1 MKGGRW
7 FLAGFAWAV
16 LLQGCGDGEPLL
28 FPEPVSLSPTGTA
41 ALRGQVG
48 EELLPAPEVELRDSR
63 GNPAPGVEVVFS
75 PSPGAGRITG
85 TPVRSDSRGVARA
98 QGWTLGEGMGIQR
111 MEVQAPGVP
120 TLFLEV
126 EALPGPPHR
135 LEAVDDSPEQ
145 VGRVGEDV
153 GVPPAVRLTDRF
165 GNPLSNRVVNFSIA
179 DGGSIQPAS
188 GVTDNEGVARVERW
202 TLGPGSG
209 LQFLHATLGELE
221 PAVFSVEARPGPPAE
236 LVRGKDTVPSGV
248 VGRAIEE
255 IPSARVL
262 DAFGNPVP
270 GVEVRFEALPL
281 YGTVSPSR
289 VHSDSVGTATPTE
302 WTLGTRAGPQFLQA
316 QVDSLPLLRLEALA
330 LAGDARLVEPGSPLE
345 QEAFVDSLVI
355 HRPTVR
361 IRDEFGNPVGGVEVG
376 FQVLEG
382 GGTISGTPATSRA
395 DGFAWASSWHLGP
408 LPGLNR
414 VEARVEGIEESV
426 VFQATGLE
434 VPRFDLIVEEVHL
447 NQGSQ
452 RTTGGILPVAGRPG
466 VLRVVVRATT
476 ATDASPRVRIRL
488 RRGGTIL
495 REEWVSRSGSGVP
508 VEPDLTL
515 GTQTWNLPLQPQ
527 EIQPGLE
534 VQVEVDPE
542 GLLGVERR
550 DTNRFPRNGGF
561 ASLEVLRDPDF
572 RVRFIPV
579 HQSTT
584 GLTGR
589 VDDGNASA
597 FLDATWRLLPL
608 GGLAW
613 EVRSPFTTD
622 TPALEPTND
631 NNAWSQ
637 ILSEIQALRVA
648 EGATDEY
655 YYGVVQW
662 PFTGGGIA
670 GVAYILPDPSH
681 PARSALGFDEL
692 AAASIIMAHELG
704 HNLGRRHTSCGG
716 AGGVDPFFPYPGG
729 RIGVAGWDVTTN
741 RFVPVDQARDLM
753 GYCSP
758 VWVSDYTFGAIRS
771 WRQNDPLASSP
782 AAVASRREEGI
793 LVWGRIDS
801 RGPLL
806 EPAFQVFGRVTEPEG
821 HGPHRITLLDG
832 AGGVLYRGSFPGTP
846 VAHAE
851 DPEERHFAFLL
862 PLDDP
867 ARAAGLTTLRL
878 ETPFGTV
885 ERQLPPTAAPAQVP
899 EAGPRLVLPAPDR
912 AELTWDEARFPMAL
926 IRDRASGQ
934 ILGLARG
941 GELRFKLAP
950 GMQRRDLQVLLSD
963 GVRSQ
968 EVDPR

>member
-1 MKGGRW
+1 MKRRQCL
-7 FLAGFAWAV
+7 LAGLACAI
-16 LLQGCGDGEPLL
+16 LLHGCGDGDPLL
-28 FPEPVSLSPTGTA
+28 FPEPISLSPTGTT
-41 ALRGQVG
+41 ALQGQVG
-48 EELLPAPEVELRDSR
+48 EALLPAPEVVLRDAR
-63 GNPAPGVEVVFS
+63 GNPVPGVEVVFS
-75 PSPGAGRITG
+75 PSPGSGRITG
-85 TPVRSDSRGVARA
+85 TPVRTDSRGVTRA
-98 QGWTLGEGMGIQR
+98 QGWTLGEEMGTQR

-120 TLFLEV
+120 TLLLEV
-126 EALPGPPHR
+126 DARPGPPHR
-135 LEAVDDSPEQ
+135 LEAVDDPQER
-145 VGRVGEDV
+145 VGRVGEEVDA
-153 GVPPAVRLTDRF
+153 PPAVRLTDRF
-165 GNPLSNRVVNFSIA
+165 GNPLSSRAVNFTVA

-188 GVTDNEGVARVERW
+188 GVTDAEGVARVERW
-202 TLGPGSG
+202 ILGPSSG
-209 LQFLHATLGELE
+209 LQTLHATLGELE
-221 PAVFSVEARPGPPAE
+221 PAVFSAEARPGPPAE
-236 LVRGKDTVPSGV
+236 LVEGRDTIPSGV
-248 VGRAIEE
+248 VGRALEE

-262 DAFGNPVP
+262 DGFGNPVP

-289 VHSDSVGTATPTE
+289 VHSDSLGMATPQE
-302 WTLGTRAGPQFLQA
+302 WMLGTGAGPQFLQA
-316 QVDSLPLLRLEALA
+316 QVDPLPLLRLEALA
-330 LAGDARLVEPGSPLE
+330 LAGDAALMEPGSLLE

-361 IRDEFGNPVGGVEVG
+361 IRDEFGNPVEGAEVS

-382 GGTISGTPATSRA
+382 GGTISGTPTTSRA
-395 DGFAWASSWHLGP
+395 DGLAWASSWHLGP
-408 LPGLNR
+408 LPALNR
-414 VEARVEGIEESV
+414 VEARAEGIEETV

-452 RTTGGILPVAGRPG
+452 HTTGGILPVAGRPG

-476 ATDASPRVRIRL
+476 ETQASPPVRIRL
-488 RRGGTIL
+488 RQGGTIL

-508 VEPDLTL
+508 VEPDLTV
-515 GTQTWNLPLQPQ
+515 GTQTWNLSLQPQ

-542 GLLGVERR
+542 ALLEVERR
-550 DTNRFPRNGGF
+550 ETNRFPRNGGF
-561 ASLEVLRDPDF
+561 ASLEVVRDPDF

-589 VDDGNASA
+589 VSDQNASA
-597 FLDATWRLLPL
+597 FLDAGWRLLPL

-622 TPALEPTND
+622 APPLDPTNA
-631 NNAWSQ
+631 NGAWSQ

-670 GVAYILPDPSH
+670 GFAYILPGPSH

-692 AAASIIMAHELG
+692 VGASIIMAHELG
-704 HNLGRRHTSCGG
+704 HNLGRRHAPCGG
-716 AGGVDPFFPYPGG
+716 AVGVDPFFPYLGG
-729 RIGVAGWDVTTN
+729 QIGVAGWDVATS
-741 RFVPVDQARDLM
+741 RFVPVDQARDVM

-758 VWVSDYTFGAIRS
+758 VWISDYTFGAIRS
-771 WRQNDPLASSP
+771 WRRDDPLAASP
-782 AAVASRREEGI
+782 AAVARRREEGI

-801 RGPLL
+801 RGPIL
-806 EPAFQVFGRVTEPEG
+806 EPAFQVTGRVTEPEG

-832 AGGVLYRGSFPGTP
+832 AGSVLYQGRFPGTP

-862 PLDDP
+862 PLDVP
-867 ARAAGLTTLRL
+867 AQGTGITTLRL
-878 ETPFGTV
+878 ETPHGTM
-885 ERQLPPTAAPAQVP
+885 ERHLPPTAAPGEVP
-899 EAGPRLVLPAPDR
+899 EVGPRLVIPAPGQ
-912 AELTWDEARFPMAL
+912 AELTWDQTRFPMAL
-926 IRDRASGQ
+926 IRDRATGQ

-941 GELRFKLAP
+941 GEIRFDLAP
-950 GMQRRDLQVLLSD
+950 GTGRRDLQILLSD
-963 GVRSQ
+963 GVRSL
-968 EVDPR
+968 EVDPP